1 MTFHFD
7 KNQWPNVLKRIRIRV
22 GINFLI
28 MWCFLGFGLSKPFPP
43 AKEPVKF
50 FSFFLGFIILT
61 FVADRLIVKFSGAR
75 KNLESYT
82 VELTDNLLIV
92 KNDAKELNNIEVSDI
107 TKFEKT
113 KTGYKIFTS
122 GKSVYIMKYIENTDL
137 LEEKLNE
144 IVAKNQN
151 NLIS

>member
-7 KNQWPNVLKRIRIRV
+7 KNQLPIILKKVRIRV

-28 MWCFLGFGLSKPFPP
+28 LWCALAFGLSKPFPP
-43 AKEPVKF
+43 TKEPVKF
-50 FSFFLGFIILT
+50 FSFLLGFIILT
-61 FVADRLIVKFSGAR
+61 FVVDRLMVKFSGAR
-75 KNLESYT
+75 KNLESYA

-122 GKSVYIMKYIENTDL
+122 GKPAYIMKYIENTDL

-144 IVAKNQN
+144 IVVINQN

>member
-1 MTFHFD
+1 MTFQFD
-7 KNQWPNVLKRIRIRV
+7 KDQWPIVLKKIRIRV

-28 MWCFLGFGLSKPFPP
+28 MWCFLAFGLSKPFPP
-43 AKEPVKF
+43 TKEPGKF
-50 FSFFLGFIILT
+50 FAFLLGFIILT
-61 FVADRLIVKFSGAR
+61 FVVDRLMVKFSGAR
-75 KNLESYT
+75 KNLESYS
-82 VELTDNLLIV
+82 VELTDNLLTV
-92 KNDAKELNNIEVSDI
+92 KNDTKELNSIEVSDI

-122 GKSVYIMKYIENTDL
+122 GKPAYIMKYIENADL

-151 NLIS
+151 NLI